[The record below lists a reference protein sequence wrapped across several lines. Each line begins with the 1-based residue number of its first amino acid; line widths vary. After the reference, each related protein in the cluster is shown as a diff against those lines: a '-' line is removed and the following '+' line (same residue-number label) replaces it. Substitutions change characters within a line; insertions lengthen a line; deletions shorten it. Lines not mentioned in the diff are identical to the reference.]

1 MVETETNISGASTTL
16 TRVNWLTPISGSALP
31 ATPQSYRTLQ
41 DQNSTAVPRPD
52 SDTSCMEIE
61 AAQRKLQEIEDR

>member
-1 MVETETNISGASTTL
+1 MVETEATFSEASTTL
-16 TRVNWLTPISGSALP
+16 THVNWLSPISGSDLP
-31 ATPQSYRTLQ
+31 APPESYRALQ
-41 DQNSTAVPRPD
+41 DQNSTAVHRSE